1 MFDYVLEIF
10 YAYCIGKI
18 SILMTMMLSEYII
31 IKASPCLQSL
41 YQGWLHLGK
50 VFNISIFCIT
60 AEQSHFNS
68 EPLLLLQTRRNLA
81 CQRRLIYSNRLTCH
95 HIETKTPLM
104 DGEVFDWIQKE
115 SGLDRLNVLVIAPA
129 LHLFDL
135 LDPDLQADLHSL
147 QGLTAV
153 GRRHVV

>member
-50 VFNISIFCIT
+50 VFNMSIFCIT
-60 AEQSHFNS
+60 AEQS
-68 EPLLLLQTRRNLA
+68 R
-81 CQRRLIYSNRLTCH
+81 
-95 HIETKTPLM
+95 KTPLM